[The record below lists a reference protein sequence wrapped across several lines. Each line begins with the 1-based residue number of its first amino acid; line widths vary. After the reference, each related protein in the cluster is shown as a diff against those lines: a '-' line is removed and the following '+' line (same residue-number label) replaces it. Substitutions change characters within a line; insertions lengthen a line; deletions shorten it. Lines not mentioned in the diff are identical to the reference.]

1 MAFLVTGNAT
11 QFNATLAGTV
21 DFVVASAPTGKLT
34 PELSS
39 VITGKVYRYYAQSAD
54 GSLWES
60 GSGTYTIS
68 THTLART
75 TIYGTSNDDTNKVSF
90 ILPPIVDVLSSQATA
105 LETAAMSGGG
115 IANLYCY
122 TTGANTM
129 IFSADAIALYNSI
142 GNLFGATSV
151 SLTLNAAVSGANGLD
166 TGVIATGSYNYFI
179 IYNPTTN
186 TIAGLISISATAPA
200 MPSGYTYKRRVG
212 WFYYSAGI
220 TGFIQRNRQ
229 FAYTALRTVAGGL
242 NNPATYFSL
251 VSFVPATAG
260 IVRGVMVSNN
270 NTVAVSDNIGN
281 QIMRI
286 ASVISGQCFWY
297 YEFVMQN
304 GTLQINYLSDST
316 GVNCYVSGWEDNL

>member
-75 TIYGTSNDDTNKVSF
+75 TLYGTSNDDTNKVSF

-186 TIAGLISISATAPA
+186 TIAGLISISATAPT

-220 TGFIQRNRQ
+220 FGFIQHNRQ
-229 FAYTALRTVAGGL
+229 FAYTAQRAVALGL
-242 NNPATYFSL
+242 SNPAAYFSL
-251 VSFVPATAG
+251 IGFASPVAST
-260 IVRGVMVSNN
+260 VRGVLMQNN
-270 NTVAVSDNIGN
+270 NNVTVGGT
-281 QIMRI
+281 I
-286 ASVISGQCFWY
+286 A
-297 YEFVMQN
+297 QN
-304 GTLQINYLSDST
+304 VTSIT
-316 GVNCYVSGWEDNL
+316 